1 MPVLAQRS
9 GQALVL
15 GREPPLFAPNDDDRM
30 RLQNLEQ
37 CLKPVAAE
45 IDINTGLHASSHDEA
60 AKPL

>member
-15 GREPPLFAPNDDDRM
+15 GRKPPLSAPNDDDRM

-37 CLKPVAAE
+37 CLKPVTTE
-45 IDINTGLHASSHDEA
+45 IDINIGLHADSHDEA